1 MMRTKSLALVAAGI
15 LAGVCLIGTVAR
27 SQDKPADGKP
37 AAPAGADAAAMQ
49 SMMEAAAPGA
59 HHKILDSMTGR
70 FKYTNKFKMDPSQD
84 WVTSDGMYEGN
95 MCLGGRYLTYTV
107 KGPMMGMDFEG
118 MGCIGYDN
126 LLQKY
131 VSGWID
137 NMGTSLLRAEGTAS
151 ADGKTITFEGEMLD
165 PMTKKPAKYK
175 NVYEIKSADEFTMR
189 MVAPSPDGKMFEC
202 MVIEFKKE
210 K

>member
-1 MMRTKSLALVAAGI
+1 MRTKSLAIFAAGI
-15 LAGVCLIGTVAR
+15 LAGVCFIGTVAR
-27 SQDKPADGKP
+27 SQDKPKDQP
-37 AAPAGADAAAMQ
+37 AAGGMDAAAMK
-49 SMMEAAAPGA
+49 SMEEAAAPGPQ
-59 HHKILDSMTGR
+59 HKGLQAMEGK

-84 WVTSDGMYEGN
+84 WIVSEGEYEGN

-107 KGPMMGMDFEG
+107 KGPMMGMEFEG
-118 MGCIGYDN
+118 MGCLGYDN
-126 LLQKY
+126 LLKKY

-151 ADGKTITFEGEMLD
+151 ANGKTITFEGEMLD
-165 PMTKKPAKYK
+165 PMSKKPAKYK

-202 MVIEFKKE
+202 MVIEFKRE